1 MEERLRVMRQVSR
14 YDIFVCIFI
23 FVTAFVFIFDWGTS
37 SSDVPGLYVME
48 CTEGKVG
55 DTMSPFSLQLPHSAI
70 PLQQHWSVPLQIWFF
85 VRLQIFSKGLPTS
98 SRAGRLRRKKLT
110 LKLKP
115 YSKQMWSFVPYETCW
130 IKAQQAHG
138 LTTFALTTDRNK
150 HTVLLGAIGA
160 TRATSMKLF
169 NMCKIGH
176 DHSTASIR
184 IEIVCLQYLVLG
196 FALSWWVYV
205 IKPKKCSRIRV
216 SFWGV

>member
-14 YDIFVCIFI
+14 YDLFVCIFI

-130 IKAQQAHG
+130 IKAQQAHE
-138 LTTFALTTDRNK
+138 TDWNK

-196 FALSWWVYV
+196 FALSWWVYL

>member
-14 YDIFVCIFI
+14 SDFFVCIFI
-23 FVTAFVFIFDWGTS
+23 FITAFVFIFDGGTS
-37 SSDVPGLYVME
+37 PSDVPGLYVME

-110 LKLKP
+110 LKLKS
-115 YSKQMWSFVPYETCW
+115 YKKMWSFVPYETCW

-138 LTTFALTTDRNK
+138 LTTFALTTDWN
-150 HTVLLGAIGA
+150 T
-160 TRATSMKLF
+160 
-169 NMCKIGH
+169 
-176 DHSTASIR
+176 HSVA
-184 IEIVCLQYLVLG
+184 
-196 FALSWWVYV
+196 
-205 IKPKKCSRIRV
+205 
-216 SFWGV
+216 WGDWGY